1 MNDLANPGTPSA
13 NSELE
18 AFYLRAIPR
27 LLRIMLVASAVLLW
41 PAYRAYGWKGMIGF
55 ASGSA
60 LSFINFHLLVRGVE
74 SLADRVVNR
83 QSREQGRVIVLR
95 FLLRYVLVALIAY
108 AIFKSS
114 SFAFHGFLWG
124 LCLPVVAMMI
134 EAAIEAYVAFRQ

>member
-27 LLRIMLVASAVLLW
+27 MLRVMVISAAALLW
-41 PAYRAYGWKGMIGF
+41 PAVHVYGWKGMLGF
-55 ASGSA
+55 AAGGAVSY
-60 LSFINFHLLVRGVE
+60 INFQVLVRGVE

-95 FLLRYVLVALIAY
+95 FMLRYALVALIAY